1 MQAAMIYLTILITAI
16 ATAAAAQFAIWL
28 KERWTTGQEA
38 RFSNLYAALFFEQ
51 YATDCSHRLGE
62 KDSFNASGGHAGIDH
77 GALPELPP
85 SPAEIEWKKVGVRLT
100 EESFSFRVEVEATN
114 AKITYLY
121 EIDPPDGGDH
131 EVLTQMALLGLKA
144 LAVAERLRRAARLKP
159 TPTPDP
165 EYTTSRHLTERQ
177 AHFEALRAKRLQ
189 SQQESHAALVAG
201 AATLPA

>member
-1 MQAAMIYLTILITAI
+1 MIYLTIVITAI
-16 ATAAAAQFAIWL
+16 ATAVAAQIAIWL

-62 KDSFNASGGHAGIDH
+62 KDSFNASGGHAGTDH

-85 SPAEIEWKKVGVRLT
+85 FPPEIEWKKVGVRLT
-100 EESFSFRVEVEATN
+100 EESFAFRVAVEAAN

-121 EIDPPDGGDH
+121 DFDPPDGGDH
-131 EVLTQMALLGLKA
+131 EVLAQMASLGLKA
-144 LAVAERLRRAARLKP
+144 LAVAERLRRAARLGSAP
-159 TPTPDP
+159 MPDP

-177 AHFEALRAKRLQ
+177 VHFEALRTKTLE
-189 SQQESHAALVAG
+189 SQQATHAALVAG
-201 AATLPA
+201 AAALPE